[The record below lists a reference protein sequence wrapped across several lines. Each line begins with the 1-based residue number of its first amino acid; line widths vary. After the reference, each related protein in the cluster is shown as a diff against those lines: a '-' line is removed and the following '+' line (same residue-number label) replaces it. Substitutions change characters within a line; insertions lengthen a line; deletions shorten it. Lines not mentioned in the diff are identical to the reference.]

1 MGVLKIIQREMDDV
15 NAPSACYHLLYHNH
29 GKYGKI
35 MENHIFLYLLI
46 TVNRYIGA
54 VTHQKDISSVSQP
67 TGEPISASKVGRQ
80 T

>member
-1 MGVLKIIQREMDDV
+1 
-15 NAPSACYHLLYHNH
+15 
-29 GKYGKI
+29 

-67 TGEPISASKVGRQ
+67 TGEPISGSKVGRQ